1 MENNMNSAKEKKL
14 IYLIGKMRKSPKK
27 RSLVKNKILDLFG
40 DNSNYPD
47 LTDVWNLAEKLS
59 RMERITIW
67 EMNEIW
73 GALSEL
79 KEEGKCKLDDY
90 FE

>member
-1 MENNMNSAKEKKL
+1 MNEEQMIDLLNEVRKEPNRRSFLKSKL
-14 IYLIGKMRKSPKK
+14 LG
-27 RSLVKNKILDLFG
+27 LFAV
-40 DNSNYPD
+40 SNCPD

-59 RMERITIW
+59 RTEQITIW

-79 KEEGKCKLDDY
+79 EREGKCKLADFFD
-90 FE
+90 